1 MSTLEHVSTTASA
14 ATASAAVPAASIAPA
29 PIPRIACTAC
39 DAAQA
44 AAARRA
50 PLWATGLAAA
60 VAWAALGAVTRL
72 WPNRVVGFS
81 DWAYTDTFG
90 TAAWIIAALLL
101 ALAALGPRVSALRAL
116 LARVH
121 PAGPW
126 LVALPLGLAAW
137 EIATAKTGWLP
148 TPFFAPPQALIEVYA
163 DDWARLAG
171 SAGNTLKLLGLGF
184 AYGVA
189 AGFAVGVSIG
199 WSRRIGYW
207 VHPVLRVLGPV
218 PATALL
224 PLTFYFFPS
233 SYSAAAF
240 LIALSTGFPVAV
252 LTWSG
257 VASVD
262 KQYYDVARTLG
273 ANARFLVL
281 RVAIPAALP
290 HVFVG
295 IFMGLSASFT
305 VLVVAEMMGVKS
317 GLGWYLSWAQ
327 GWASYVNM
335 YAALLV
341 MALLFSGL
349 IALLFAV
356 RDRTLAWQKGTVKW

>member
-1 MSTLEHVSTTASA
+1 MSTLEHVSTVC
-14 ATASAAVPAASIAPA
+14 ATPAASGAPVS
-29 PIPRIACTAC
+29 RIACTTCEATL
-39 DAAQA
+39 AAG
-44 AAARRA
+44 ARRA
-50 PLWATGLAAA
+50 RVWPTGIVAAL
-60 VAWAALGAVTRL
+60 VWSALGAVTRL
-72 WPNRVVGFS
+72 WPNRIVGFS

-90 TAAWIIAALLL
+90 MAAWTIAALLL
-101 ALAALGPRVSALRAL
+101 ALATLGPRASALRAL
-116 LARVH
+116 LARVQ

-126 LVALPLGLAAW
+126 LVAAPLVLAAW

-148 TPFFAPPQALIEVYA
+148 TPFFAPPQALIEVYV
-163 DDWARLAG
+163 DDWPRLLG
-171 SAGNTLKLLGLGF
+171 SAGNTLKLLGIGF

-189 AGFAVGVSIG
+189 AGFALGVSIG
-199 WSRRIGYW
+199 WSRRVGYW
-207 VHPVLRVLGPV
+207 VHPLLRVLGPV

-233 SYSAAAF
+233 SYSAATF

-262 KQYYDVARTLG
+262 RQYYDVARTLG

-295 IFMGLSASFT
+295 IFMGLSASFS

-356 RDRTLAWQKGTVKW
+356 RERTLAWQKGTVKW

>member
-1 MSTLEHVSTTASA
+1 MSTLEQVSVAH
-14 ATASAAVPAASIAPA
+14 ATSAPA
-29 PIPRIACTAC
+29 GTLVAAPASRVACGAC
-39 DAAQA
+39 EAAQA
-44 AAARRA
+44 ADARRA
-50 PLWATGLAAA
+50 RIWPAGIAAA
-60 VAWAALGAVTRL
+60 LAWGALGAVTRL
-72 WPNRVVGFS
+72 WPNRIVGFS

-90 TAAWIIAALLL
+90 TAAWAIAALLL
-101 ALAALGPRVSALRAL
+101 ALTALGPRVAALRAP
-116 LARVH
+116 LARVQ

-126 LVALPLGLAAW
+126 LVAAPLVLAAW

-148 TPFFAPPQALIEVYA
+148 TPFFAPPQALIEVYV
-163 DDWARLAG
+163 DDWPRLLG
-171 SAGNTLKLLGLGF
+171 SAGNTLKLLGAGF

-189 AGFAVGVSIG
+189 AGFALGVSIG
-199 WSRRIGYW
+199 WSRRVGYW
-207 VHPVLRVLGPV
+207 VHPLLRVLGPV

-233 SYSAAAF
+233 SHSAATF

>member
-1 MSTLEHVSTTASA
+1 MSTLEQVSVAH
-14 ATASAAVPAASIAPA
+14 ATSAPA
-29 PIPRIACTAC
+29 GTHVAAPTSRVACSTC
-39 DAAQA
+39 ETAQA
-44 AAARRA
+44 AADARRA
-50 PLWATGLAAA
+50 RIWPAGIAAA
-60 VAWAALGAVTRL
+60 LAWVALGAVTRL
-72 WPNRVVGFS
+72 WPNRIVGFS

-90 TAAWIIAALLL
+90 TAAWAIAALLL
-101 ALAALGPRVSALRAL
+101 ALAALGPRVAALRAP
-116 LARVH
+116 LARVR

-126 LVALPLGLAAW
+126 LVAAPLVLAAW

-148 TPFFAPPQALIEVYA
+148 TPFFAPPQALIEVYV
-163 DDWARLAG
+163 DDWPRLLG
-171 SAGNTLKLLGLGF
+171 SAGNTLKLLGVGF

-189 AGFAVGVSIG
+189 AGFTLGVSIG
-199 WSRRIGYW
+199 WSRRVGYW
-207 VHPVLRVLGPV
+207 VHPLLRVLGPV

-233 SYSAAAF
+233 SYSAATF

>member
-1 MSTLEHVSTTASA
+1 MSTIESASTARTAPASA
-14 ATASAAVPAASIAPA
+14 GGAGAAVS
-29 PIPRIACTAC
+29 RVACSAC
-39 DAAQA
+39 DAASAADARRTRVWPAGIA
-44 AAARRA
+44 AALAWT
-50 PLWATGLAAA
+50 LLAA
-60 VAWAALGAVTRL
+60 VTQL
-72 WPNRVVGFS
+72 WPNRVVGFT
-81 DWAYTDTFG
+81 DWAYTDTFA
-90 TAAWIIAALLL
+90 TAAGAFAVLLFVAAT
-101 ALAALGPRVSALRAL
+101 LGPLVPAVRAP
-116 LARVH
+116 LARVRG
-121 PAGPW
+121 AGPW
-126 LVALPLGLAAW
+126 LVALPLLLAAW

-148 TPFFAPPQALIEVYA
+148 TPFFAPPQALIEVYV
-163 DDWARLAG
+163 DDWPRLAG
-171 SAGNTLKLLGLGF
+171 SAVNTLKLLALGF

-189 AGFAVGVSIG
+189 VGFAVGVSIG

-207 VHPVLRVLGPV
+207 MHPVLRVLGPV

-224 PLTFYFFPS
+224 PLTFYFFPT

-240 LIALSTGFPVAV
+240 LIALATGFPVAV

-257 VASVD
+257 VASVNR
-262 KQYYDVARTLG
+262 QYYDVARTFG
-273 ANARFLVL
+273 ASARFLVL

-335 YAALLV
+335 YAALIV

-349 IALLFAV
+349 IALLFAL
-356 RDRTLAWQKGTVKW
+356 RDRVLAWQKGTVQW

>member
-1 MSTLEHVSTTASA
+1 MSTIDRMS
-14 ATASAAVPAASIAPA
+14 PAAGLAPA
-29 PIPRIACTAC
+29 TPATPQARPACAAC
-39 DAAQA
+39 DAAP
-44 AAARRA
+44 AARA
-50 PLWATGLAAA
+50 PVWRGGLVAAF
-60 VAWAALGAVTRL
+60 AWAALGAVAWF
-72 WPNRVVGFS
+72 WPNRIVGFS

-90 TAAWIIAALLL
+90 VAAWVAAVLL
-101 ALAALGPRVSALRAL
+101 AIVAVIGAHVPGLRAT
-116 LARVH
+116 LARAR

-126 LVALPLGLAAW
+126 LVAFPLGLAAW
-137 EIATAKTGWLP
+137 EILTAKTALLP
-148 TPFFAPPQALIEVYA
+148 TPFFAPPQALIEVYV
-163 DDWARLAG
+163 DDWPRLLG

-184 AYGVA
+184 AYGVV

-240 LIALSTGFPVAV
+240 LIALATGFPVAV

-257 VASVD
+257 VASVN

-281 RVAIPAALP
+281 HVAIPAALP
-290 HVFVG
+290 QVFVG
-295 IFMGLSASFT
+295 LFMGLSASFT
-305 VLVVAEMMGVKS
+305 VLVTAEMMGVKS

-335 YAALLV
+335 YAALIV

-349 IALLFAV
+349 ITLLFVV
-356 RDRTLAWQKGTVKW
+356 RDRALAWQKGTVKW

>member
-1 MSTLEHVSTTASA
+1 MSTLEQFSVAR
-14 ATASAAVPAASIAPA
+14 ATSAPA
-29 PIPRIACTAC
+29 GTLVATPASRVDCGACK
-39 DAAQA
+39 AAQA
-44 AAARRA
+44 ADARRA
-50 PLWATGLAAA
+50 RIWPAGIAAA
-60 VAWAALGAVTRL
+60 LAWVALGAVTRL
-72 WPNRVVGFS
+72 WRNRIVGFS
-81 DWAYTDTFG
+81 DWAYTDAFG
-90 TAAWIIAALLL
+90 TAAWAIAALLL
-101 ALAALGPRVSALRAL
+101 ALAAFGPRVAALRAP
-116 LARVH
+116 LARAQ

-126 LVALPLGLAAW
+126 LVAAPLVLAAW

-148 TPFFAPPQALIEVYA
+148 TPFFAPPQALIEVYV
-163 DDWARLAG
+163 DDWPRLLG
-171 SAGNTLKLLGLGF
+171 SAGNTLKLLGVGF

-189 AGFAVGVSIG
+189 AGFTLGVSIG
-199 WSRRIGYW
+199 WSRRVGYW
-207 VHPVLRVLGPV
+207 VHPLLRVLGPV

-233 SYSAAAF
+233 SYSAATF

-305 VLVVAEMMGVKS
+305 VLVVAEMIGVKS

>member
-1 MSTLEHVSTTASA
+1 MPST
-14 ATASAAVPAASIAPA
+14 
-29 PIPRIACTAC
+29 R
-39 DAAQA
+39 
-44 AAARRA
+44 AR
-50 PLWATGLAAA
+50 
-60 VAWAALGAVTRL
+60 
-72 WPNRVVGFS
+72 
-81 DWAYTDTFG
+81 
-90 TAAWIIAALLL
+90 
-101 ALAALGPRVSALRAL
+101 
-116 LARVH
+116 LARVR

-126 LVALPLGLAAW
+126 LVALPLVLAAW
-137 EIATAKTGWLP
+137 EIVTAKTGWLP
-148 TPFFAPPQALIEVYA
+148 TPFFAPPQALIEVYV
-163 DDWARLAG
+163 DDWPRLAG
-171 SAGNTLKLLGLGF
+171 SAGNTLKLLSLGF

-189 AGFAVGVSIG
+189 VGFAVGVSIG

-224 PLTFYFFPS
+224 PLTFYFFPT

-257 VASVD
+257 VASVNR
-262 KQYYDVARTLG
+262 QYYDVARTLG

-335 YAALLV
+335 YAALIV

-356 RDRTLAWQKGTVKW
+356 RDRVLAWQKGTVKW

>member
-1 MSTLEHVSTTASA
+1 MSTIEHASPARGASA
-14 ATASAAVPAASIAPA
+14 AAGAASATAAAAAAPRA
-29 PIPRIACTAC
+29 ACSAC
-39 DAAQA
+39 DATLA
-44 AAARRA
+44 ADARRA
-50 PLWATGLAAA
+50 RTWPTGIGAAL
-60 VAWAALGAVTRL
+60 AWAALGATTHL
-72 WPNRVVGFS
+72 WPNRIVGFT

-90 TAAWIIAALLL
+90 TAAWVAAALLL
-101 ALAALGPRVSALRAL
+101 IAATVGHRVPATRAR
-116 LARVH
+116 LARMRA
-121 PAGPW
+121 AGPW
-126 LVALPLGLAAW
+126 LVALPLVLAAW
-137 EIATAKTGWLP
+137 EIVTAKTGWLP
-148 TPFFAPPQALIEVYA
+148 TPFFAPPQALIEVYV
-163 DDWARLAG
+163 DDWPRLAG
-171 SAGNTLKLLGLGF
+171 SAANTLKLLALGF

-189 AGFAVGVSIG
+189 VGFAVGVSIG

-224 PLTFYFFPS
+224 PLTFYFFPT

-257 VASVD
+257 VASVNR
-262 KQYYDVARTLG
+262 QYYDVARTLG

-356 RDRTLAWQKGTVKW
+356 RDRVLAWQKGTVKW